1 MTSEVEICKLAL
13 SMIRGGNLNSFADGS
28 LQAQQCQ
35 LWYPQVR
42 DFMQR
47 DAPWNFTR
55 KIDALAVLGDE
66 DIFNWV
72 YVYAY
77 PNDCLYIERLILN
90 YEEFGSVD
98 GAIRTRQLE
107 DIYAPDLGAQV
118 KYDVHNVG
126 DPNGKVIVA
135 NEPDLR
141 IEYRARVTD
150 PNKFDPMF
158 IEAMAAL
165 LASKMA
171 IPIVGGEQGMALRKD
186 SLQLYNLFMDNAIA
200 ANRNESYTEPLDSD
214 FVTVRR

>member
-13 SMIRGGNLNSFADGS
+13 SMIRAGSINSFTDGS
-28 LQAQQCQ
+28 LQAQQCS
-35 LWYPQVR
+35 LWYPQTR

-47 DAPWNFTR
+47 DAPWGFTR
-55 KIDALAVLGDE
+55 KIDALAVLEDE
-66 DIFNWV
+66 DVFNWV

-118 KYDVHNVG
+118 KYDTLNVG
-126 DPNGKVIVA
+126 DPNGRVIVA
-135 NEPDLR
+135 NDVDLR
-141 IEYRARVTD
+141 IEYRSRVTD

-158 IEAMAAL
+158 IEAFASL
-165 LASKMA
+165 LASKLA
-171 IPIVGGEQGMALRKD
+171 IRYG
-186 SLQLYNLFMDNAIA
+186 S
-200 ANRNESYTEPLDSD
+200 
-214 FVTVRR
+214 